1 MGYNGARTV
10 YRSNRASLMS
20 SFFLVHI
27 YGKKG
32 PKKEP
37 FLFLYLFK
45 YGFTA
50 PERILPICVFL
61 IVICIYRQNLYTAVK
76 VYLFIYRERQ
86 LSLGV
91 AQQENRFIMLY
102 CGMTPERPIWFH
114 DLKRKWA
121 GTELSI

>member
-1 MGYNGARTV
+1 M
-10 YRSNRASLMS
+10 
-20 SFFLVHI
+20 HI
-27 YGKKG
+27 YSKK
-32 PKKEP
+32 KRSKEGAV
-37 FLFLYLFK
+37 FALYLFK
-45 YGFTA
+45 YVFTA
-50 PERILPICVFL
+50 PVF
-61 IVICIYRQNLYTAVK
+61 IGKTFTVN